1 MSERFEEMVVLL
13 TGGGTGIGRAAA
25 LAFGGEGARV
35 VIGGL
40 ERPELE
46 ATRAELTDRG
56 VLARAPRVDVRDD
69 QDVTIRRLVSS
80 TWPTGSPNGSGSI
93 SVSCSS

>member
-1 MSERFEEMVVLL
+1 VVLL

-25 LAFGGEGARV
+25 LAFGGEGARE

-46 ATRAELTDRG
+46 ATRAGHG
-56 VLARAPRVDVRDD
+56 VAGARP
-69 QDVTIRRLVSS
+69 
-80 TWPTGSPNGSGSI
+80 
-93 SVSCSS
+93 

>member
-1 MSERFEEMVVLL
+1 MVLL

-40 ERPELE
+40 EGPELE
-46 ATRAELTDRG
+46 ATRAELTDQRC
-56 VLARAPRVDVRDD
+56 LRPRVTGRCEGRSGRDNP
-69 QDVTIRRLVSS
+69 TIGIEYVADWLAERFGINERALLELRR
-80 TWPTGSPNGSGSI
+80 
-93 SVSCSS
+93 

>member
-1 MSERFEEMVVLL
+1 
-13 TGGGTGIGRAAA
+13 
-25 LAFGGEGARV
+25 
-35 VIGGL
+35 
-40 ERPELE
+40 
-46 ATRAELTDRG
+46 
-56 VLARAPRVDVRDD
+56 VRDD